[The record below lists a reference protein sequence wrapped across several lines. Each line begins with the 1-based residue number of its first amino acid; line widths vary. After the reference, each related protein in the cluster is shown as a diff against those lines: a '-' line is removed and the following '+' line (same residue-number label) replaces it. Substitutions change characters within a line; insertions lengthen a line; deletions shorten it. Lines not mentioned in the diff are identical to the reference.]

1 MISDLLLRNRLRVR
15 TLSPAIR
22 RVSRCVRPIPQPS
35 HVRRSRAESP
45 HGSSRS
51 SPSWA
56 LLPSC
61 SPRAMRD
68 ASGLGWIGFVA
79 PMVILPALIVPTIMG
94 SNAGAQGMAYASTP
108 REFTMSKLGKR
119 LSVTHWILLALAF
132 GAEWI
137 REMVN

>member
-1 MISDLLLRNRLRVR
+1 MGRLGPHHRG
-15 TLSPAIR
+15 
-22 RVSRCVRPIPQPS
+22 RCCLVLT
-35 HVRRSRAESP
+35 A
-45 HGSSRS
+45 
-51 SPSWA
+51 
-56 LLPSC
+56 
-61 SPRAMRD
+61 RAMRD

-137 REMVN
+137 REIVN